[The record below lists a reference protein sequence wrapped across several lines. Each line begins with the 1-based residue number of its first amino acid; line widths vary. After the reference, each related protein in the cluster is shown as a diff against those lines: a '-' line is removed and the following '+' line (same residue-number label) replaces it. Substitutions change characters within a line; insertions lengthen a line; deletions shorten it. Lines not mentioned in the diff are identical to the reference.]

1 MRYVFLL
8 LSVPSLLSSFFFFFN
23 DTATTEIYTLSLH
36 DALPIYPGVAIASP
50 RRRRVL
56 IRTTEPLQRP
66 QHRRASAAEFADCYC
81 VNPVRSRLE
90 SFSMR
95 LSFSITSFGSRPR
108 FTRLMSAGTEAERSA
123 SSLASC

>member
-1 MRYVFLL
+1 MIEMACCPAIARPQMTTGKRFREAANLPW
-8 LSVPSLLSSFFFFFN
+8 LSRLTYN
-23 DTATTEIYTLSLH
+23 
-36 DALPIYPGVAIASP
+36 PGMAIASA